1 MAKKDRKKDHSC
13 ISWQEF
19 YFHFFITF
27 CIKLKFFSLQH
38 TLSCDVKEVKRVGQK
53 TLWHH
58 NILQAYK
65 VQKVEKRVAL
75 HLTAVCYNNG
85 DGQKKAHT
93 KEPHR
98 PQQPSQSN
106 PIHWRTGHRII
117 RGSSSSPATSLTR
130 RCQILNPQL
139 CQSSLLSFSVWTRQS
154 SEVKSRHGWIFQG
167 LKYLVVALRFFFC
180 FCFFF
185 FSFFR

>member
-1 MAKKDRKKDHSC
+1 M
-13 ISWQEF
+13 
-19 YFHFFITF
+19 
-27 CIKLKFFSLQH
+27 
-38 TLSCDVKEVKRVGQK
+38 KRVGQK

-106 PIHWRTGHRII
+106 PIHWRTGHGII
-117 RGSSSSPATSLTR
+117 GWGCSSPATSATR
-130 RCQILNPQL
+130 PRRRINPQL
-139 CQSSLLSFSVWTRQS
+139 CQSSLFSFSVWTRQS
-154 SEVKSRHGWIFQG
+154 SEVKSHNGWIFQG
-167 LKYLVVALRFFFC
+167 LKYLVGAQRFVFFIFQIISGDEC
-180 FCFFF
+180 TPH
-185 FSFFR
+185 

>member
-1 MAKKDRKKDHSC
+1 MRCTCTSKNVRISKKEVRKKN
-13 ISWQEF
+13 QYQTK
-19 YFHFFITF
+19 YFMTRILFSFFFITF
-27 CIKLKFFSLQH
+27 CIKLKSFFSLQH

-98 PQQPSQSN
+98 PQQPSQSS
-106 PIHWRTGHRII
+106 PAHWRAGHRII
-117 RGSSSSPATSLTR
+117 RWSFSSPATS
-130 RCQILNPQL
+130 PD
-139 CQSSLLSFSVWTRQS
+139 SSTQD
-154 SEVKSRHGWIFQG
+154 I
-167 LKYLVVALRFFFC
+167 
-180 FCFFF
+180 
-185 FSFFR
+185 